1 MALDL
6 WFREDVARILLS
18 AHETMRASLT
28 AVASARTDVADA
40 YQQGFADALQTVGIA
55 FGVAVPGAVG
65 HSLSSGSRSVV
76 DHELSQLSAPAVSR
90 QDRESSSR

>member
-18 AHETMRASLT
+18 AHETMKASLGG
-28 AVASARTDVADA
+28 VASTRTDVADA
-40 YQQGFADALQTVGIA
+40 YRQGFADALQAVGIA

-65 HSLSSGSRSVV
+65 NARSCGSRSIV
-76 DHELSQLSAPAVSR
+76 DHELSQLGAPGG
-90 QDRESSSR
+90 SSQGQEGGSH

>member
-18 AHETMRASLT
+18 VHETMRASLG

-55 FGVAVPGAVG
+55 FGVAVPGALG
-65 HSLSSGSRSVV
+65 HSRSSGNTCIV
-76 DHELSQLSAPAVSR
+76 DHELSQLSVPAGGSQDQSIGSR
-90 QDRESSSR
+90 